1 MFGLIDSK
9 FIAIFYQDNHDRNHK
24 PWNIV
29 SRERH
34 VFLNVGTYEWEIQN
48 EKIEII
54 SLS

>member
-1 MFGLIDSK
+1 MTWLTVTEMCVPESNK
-9 FIAIFYQDNHDRNHK
+9 Y
-24 PWNIV
+24 V
-29 SRERH
+29 RERH